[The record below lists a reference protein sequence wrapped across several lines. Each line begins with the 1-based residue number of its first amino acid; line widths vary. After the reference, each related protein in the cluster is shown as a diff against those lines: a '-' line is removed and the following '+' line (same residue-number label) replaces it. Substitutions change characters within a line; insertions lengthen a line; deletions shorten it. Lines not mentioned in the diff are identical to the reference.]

1 MKKEK
6 TVKAAKAPKLVSY
19 TIKATIP
26 TCQYGNIQPEITVMA
41 GTIEEAE
48 SFVLP
53 HINKL
58 FADYAEEPINKRL
71 RFINKVPEV
80 KQPAK
85 VEPSKVITPVITPDV
100 EDNVGIPPPEQQ
112 SEALKRAL
120 DAVEACKNKEALE
133 IIGGRITASVKLT
146 QDEKHIALSAWT
158 AKHV

>member
-6 TVKAAKAPKLVSY
+6 TVKTAKAPRLVSY

-41 GTIEEAE
+41 GTLEEAE

-80 KQPAK
+80 KQPVKVAIPVEQNKSAQPAK
-85 VEPSKVITPVITPDV
+85 VAIPVDQNPSEVLAKTLKVIESCKSNDTLKVIA
-100 EDNVGIPPPEQQ
+100 GQI
-112 SEALKRAL
+112 A
-120 DAVEACKNKEALE
+120 
-133 IIGGRITASVKLT
+133 ASAKLT
-146 QDEKHIALSAWT
+146 QEEIKIALAVI
-158 AKHV
+158 AEKNV